1 MELTARLLG
10 LRQFRKSEV
19 NTEEE
24 PDIVE
29 QIRECEMLLRR
40 NESLFNLEQ
49 DQQMIDAHIYERE
62 ALMVRYST
70 LLRRARAQGRR
81 VGAAIEE

>member
-19 NTEEE
+19 ITEKE

-29 QIRECEMLLRR
+29 QIRECEALLRR
-40 NESLFNLEQ
+40 NEALFNLEQ
-49 DQQMIDAHIYERE
+49 DPQMIDAHIYERE
-62 ALMVRYST
+62 ALMVRYGT
-70 LLRRARAQGRR
+70 LLRRARAQGKR
-81 VGAAIEE
+81 VGATIQE